1 LRLLITGASGLLGS
15 KLAELAVSLGYEVY
29 SCYLTHKPKHG
40 IAVKADVQDKT
51 SLAKAFEEAKPE
63 AVVHTAALT
72 DVDKCELD
80 KSLAYSVNVL
90 GTRNVAEL
98 SREYGSF
105 LVYISTD
112 YVFKGDRGM
121 YSESDS
127 PEPINYYGLTKL
139 EGEKAVSHILNEYC
153 IARSSVIY
161 GSEPASGKANFALWI
176 LERLRRGE
184 QVSVVVDQWNSPTL
198 NSNLA
203 EMIIEAVDR
212 RLTGI
217 YHMAGASRVSRYE
230 FAKALAETFKL
241 DGRLIKQTTMN
252 SLKWTAK
259 RPKDSSLN
267 VSKAL
272 KTLRRK
278 PLELTEALDR
288 LKVELTF
295 SHNTQ
300 PM

>member
-139 EGEKAVSHILNEYC
+139 EGEKIVSHILGEYC

-176 LERLRRGE
+176 LERLRRSE
-184 QVSVVVDQWNSPTL
+184 QVSVAIDQWNSPTL

-203 EMIIEAVDR
+203 EMIIETVDR

-278 PLELTEALDR
+278 PLELTEALEI
-288 LKVELTF
+288 LKEELTF
-295 SHNTQ
+295 LKSS
-300 PM
+300 

>member
-1 LRLLITGASGLLGS
+1 MRLLITGASGLLGS

-121 YSESDS
+121 YSESDN

-139 EGEKAVSHILNEYC
+139 EGEKIVSHILGEYC

-176 LERLRRGE
+176 LERLRRSE
-184 QVSVVVDQWNSPTL
+184 QVSVAVDQWNSPTL

-278 PLELTEALDR
+278 PLELTEALEK
-288 LKVELTF
+288 LKTELIY
-295 SHNTQ
+295 SPQ
-300 PM
+300 SK

>member
-1 LRLLITGASGLLGS
+1 MRLLITGASGLLGS

-139 EGEKAVSHILNEYC
+139 EGEKIVSHILGEYC

-176 LERLRRGE
+176 LERLRRSE
-184 QVSVVVDQWNSPTL
+184 QVSVAIDQWNSPTL

-203 EMIIEAVDR
+203 EMIIETVDR

-241 DGRLIKQTTMN
+241 NSKLIKQTTMN

-278 PLELTEALDR
+278 PLELTEALEI
-288 LKVELTF
+288 LKEELTF
-295 SHNTQ
+295 LKSS
-300 PM
+300 